1 MSPRADASLRQLG
14 ILRRDTSLN
23 LARSRLLDAI
33 LELVRELSPAKLDA
47 ITAKLEAVDSSVDWT
62 EIVRLGATA
71 AVKERLAALAG
82 LLAATPNI
90 DVQALALAIQA
101 SANMDR
107 RLSTEE
113 GVEIAW
119 TGPATEVVPV
129 RRVDQVLYELVESSQ
144 SEVIL
149 VTYAAY
155 KAERALAALRDASER
170 GVRILLVME
179 LVQEGGGKLTFD
191 GLDRIRERVP
201 RAVVFYWPLSR
212 RPRSG
217 AGQYGAMHVKCL
229 IADRKQAL
237 VSSANLTDY
246 ALEMNMELGLLVHG
260 LFPSRLAEHFDQLI
274 VRGELA
280 SLE

>member
-1 MSPRADASLRQLG
+1 
-14 ILRRDTSLN
+14 
-23 LARSRLLDAI
+23 
-33 LELVRELSPAKLDA
+33 
-47 ITAKLEAVDSSVDWT
+47 
-62 EIVRLGATA
+62 
-71 AVKERLAALAG
+71 
-82 LLAATPNI
+82 
-90 DVQALALAIQA
+90 
-101 SANMDR
+101 
-107 RLSTEE
+107 
-113 GVEIAW
+113 
-119 TGPATEVVPV
+119 
-129 RRVDQVLYELVESSQ
+129 
-144 SEVIL
+144 VIL

-217 AGQYGAMHVKCL
+217 AGQYGAIHVKCL
-229 IADRKQAL
+229 IADRKKAL

-260 LFPSRLAEHFDQLI
+260 VFPSRLAEHFDQLI